1 MEKRYNV
8 IWIDDEYDKQD
19 AFIDYCKELGIDLY
33 PYKVVSQGIKALDE
47 NISFWDAVILDVRVY
62 CDSEDERPSE
72 KGLRKA
78 HDAILRLSVER
89 KKEIPFFIS
98 TGQPDLQSD
107 QRFRDGWGDFYIKE
121 KDDDKLIADLKAKVD
136 MQFETQMH
144 HKYSVAF
151 DLLSEKHSEMMR
163 IAKIFEENDFK
174 NTSFFNDLR
183 KLLSWLLVKYCTDHG
198 IGKCYDGDEAV
209 SLSQAKGFLCSL
221 KSTGLIPYYIVK
233 TIESCE
239 YVAQNGSHSKVEGK
253 KDEMNA
259 LLVDDHASRGIN
271 PYIIPAAFMEFLS
284 IVSWARTLP
293 DTPSEIQDLKE
304 RVNEASNSVSV
315 GNDIITGP
323 VSRAE
328 DGSFYCGNCL
338 LPYQYC
344 LDNALEGKSISIH
357 RYKDNTKPNKTMFP
371 YFASQADFKVLD

>member
-1 MEKRYNV
+1 M
-8 IWIDDEYDKQD
+8 
-19 AFIDYCKELGIDLY
+19 
-33 PYKVVSQGIKALDE
+33 
-47 NISFWDAVILDVRVY
+47 
-62 CDSEDERPSE
+62 
-72 KGLRKA
+72 
-78 HDAILRLSVER
+78 
-89 KKEIPFFIS
+89 
-98 TGQPDLQSD
+98 
-107 QRFRDGWGDFYIKE
+107 
-121 KDDDKLIADLKAKVD
+121 
-136 MQFETQMH
+136 
-144 HKYSVAF
+144 
-151 DLLSEKHSEMMR
+151 
-163 IAKIFEENDFK
+163 
-174 NTSFFNDLR
+174 
-183 KLLSWLLVKYCTDHG
+183 
-198 IGKCYDGDEAV
+198 
-209 SLSQAKGFLCSL
+209 SQAKGFLCSL
-221 KSTGLIPYYIVK
+221 KTTGLIPYYIVK

-293 DTPSEIQDLKE
+293 DTPSEIQYLKE